1 MSAPTKRDQKKI
13 QSWIVLA
20 LFALSVLYSMLAVY
34 VVIKGGA
41 VSGRTGILWVIVF
54 ALLVA
59 LWTKNDK
66 DKDRE
71 QKPYEYSF
79 FVFLF
84 WPIVLPYHLIRSRGI
99 EGLLMFLGFLAM
111 HELPS
116 VVATMT
122 WAYLMGGPSVLD

>member
-1 MSAPTKRDQKKI
+1 M
-13 QSWIVLA
+13 
-20 LFALSVLYSMLAVY
+20 FALSILYSMLAVY
-34 VVIKGGA
+34 VVVKGGT

-66 DKDRE
+66 DKDHE

-84 WPIVLPYHLIRSRGI
+84 WPIVLPYHLIRSRGM

-122 WAYLMGGPSVLD
+122 WAYLSGP